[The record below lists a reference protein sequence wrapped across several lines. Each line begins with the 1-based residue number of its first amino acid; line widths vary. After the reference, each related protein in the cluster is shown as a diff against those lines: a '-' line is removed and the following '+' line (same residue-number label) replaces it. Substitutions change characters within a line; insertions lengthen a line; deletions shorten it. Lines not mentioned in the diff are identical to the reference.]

1 MTFSDM
7 PIMPSAEAAT
17 ADVLILNVDE
27 SLADEYAA
35 LKHDLNVTDGDLV
48 VEIYTG
54 EDKLGKQLKYAD
66 QAGIPIV
73 LILGYGELGTGMMK
87 MKDLRR
93 SDDAEGGNERTIS
106 REHVVAEVRA
116 ALATP
121 PVVATTETPTPTP
134 APEPEITPPVVATTE
149 TPTPTPAPEIAEPA
163 WEALSTGLL
172 TVLQQISTIAKGL
185 GDLQQSILRGFSEI
199 ETARERALTA
209 VKKKSPAIAKA
220 KKPTK
225 VTKKRAPKKKSR
237 K

>member
-73 LILGYGELGTGMMK
+73 LMLGYGELGAGMMK

-106 REHVVAEVRA
+106 REHVVAEVQA

-121 PVVATTETPTPTP
+121 PVVATTETPAPAP
-134 APEPEITPPVVATTE
+134 APET
-149 TPTPTPAPEIAEPA
+149 AEPA

-185 GDLQQSILRGFSEI
+185 GDLQQRILRGFSEI
-199 ETARERALTA
+199 ETARERALAA
-209 VKKKSPAIAKA
+209 VKKKSPASAKA
-220 KKPTK
+220 KKPSK